1 MKLQPGTGFAR
12 SQAGSRQSLLQALFA
27 IALAGSSYVWAV
39 DFFLPSRETIKTIQR
54 TLSVPEEMLVKALIE
69 ISENR
74 ISSALDQIE
83 SLLSVS
89 PNFRLAQLIK
99 GDLLLARS
107 RPIDTVGAGA
117 PSANQATDLRAE
129 AKARLARYAFQPS
142 AELAPKY
149 ILELP
154 QSQKYALVLDS
165 SKSTLFVFENKDNS
179 LHYVADYYM
188 SVGKNG
194 TDKKREGD
202 KRTPLGV
209 YHVTSKLTPEK
220 LTDFYGAGAFP
231 INYPNEWDQLRG
243 RNGYGIWLHG
253 TPFDTYSRPPRA
265 SDGCVVLAN
274 EDMQELDQYVV
285 PGVTPVIIAENIE
298 WSSPEETV
306 QLRRTIAASL
316 EQWRRDWES
325 GSTDVYLQHYSG
337 RFSAN
342 GTDLEQWSARKRRV
356 NAAKSWIKVDVSE
369 LSIFLYP
376 GDSSLAVVDFKQ
388 DYASSN
394 LANGM
399 HKRQYW
405 IREGDRWKILYEG
418 AA

>member
-1 MKLQPGTGFAR
+1 MSAHASRFADA
-12 SQAGSRQSLLQALFA
+12 QAGSRQHLLQAVVA
-27 IALAGSSYVWAV
+27 IVLAASSHVWAIN
-39 DFFLPSRETIKTIQR
+39 FLPSRETIQR
-54 TLSVPEEMLVKALIE
+54 QLSVPEEMLVKALIE
-69 ISENR
+69 VSENR
-74 ISSALDQIE
+74 IGSALDQIE

-89 PNFRLAQLIK
+89 PNFRLAQLVK

-117 PSANQATDLRAE
+117 TSENVATDLRAE
-129 AKARLARYAFQPS
+129 ARARLARYTIQPK
-142 AELAPKY
+142 AGLAPKY
-149 ILELP
+149 VLELP

-165 SKSTLFVFENKDNS
+165 SKSTLFVFENGDEGLK
-179 LHYVADYYM
+179 YVADYYM

-194 TDKKREGD
+194 TDKLREGD

-220 LTDFYGAGAFP
+220 LTDFYGVGAFP
-231 INYPNEWDQLRG
+231 INYPNEWDRLRG
-243 RNGYGIWLHG
+243 RDGYGIWLHG

-274 EDMQELDQYVV
+274 EDMSELDQYVS
-285 PGVTPVIIAENIE
+285 PGATPVIITDGIE
-298 WSSPEETV
+298 WSRPQDIRNTRLELTG
-306 QLRRTIAASL
+306 QL

-325 GSTDVYLQHYSG
+325 RETAAYLNHYSS
-337 RFSAN
+337 RFSSN
-342 GTDLEQWSARKRRV
+342 GINLQQWSLRKQRV
-356 NAAKSWIKVDVSE
+356 NAAKSWIKVGISD
-369 LSIFLYP
+369 LSIVLYP
-376 GDSSLAVVDFKQ
+376 GNTSLAVVSFQQ

-394 LANGM
+394 LDNIM

-405 IREGDRWKILYEG
+405 IQEDDRWKILYEG